1 MFKKLNGNGMRNIL
15 GLAIAS
21 ILASGIGSSIKTQ
34 NNTAQAQNQP
44 TIGASHNVICDLV
57 QTIAQDTID
66 LNCLIDANQD
76 PHTYRPTP
84 SQVKA
89 MEEAQLILYGGYELE
104 PQLIKLIKAT
114 EDSETPRTTMA
125 LYEQVVAE
133 PIMTHSEHGEHSEH
147 EEHSEHGEHSEHEEH
162 SEQKAQDESA
172 AVKSEPE
179 LAADPHV
186 WHNIENTVAMVELL
200 QSVLM
205 QINPLET
212 ELYLVNSNALTEQL
226 WQLDS
231 WIKEQIDTTPQGQRV
246 LITTHESLNYYVQ
259 AYNLEDYKTLQGL
272 SLETSPTA
280 SQVRDLAAEIKQ
292 TGVPTIF
299 AESTASDR
307 VIKNVARAANVELSE
322 SRLYADSLGEAENY
336 REMMSHNTCAIVNG
350 LGGECKPFA
359 AGN

>member
-1 MFKKLNGNGMRNIL
+1 MFNGNGVRNIL
-15 GLAIAS
+15 SLAVAG
-21 ILASGIGSSIKTQ
+21 ILASLIGSSIKTQ
-34 NNTAQAQNQP
+34 NNTAQAQEQP
-44 TIGASHNVICDLV
+44 KIVASHNIICDLV
-57 QTIAQDTID
+57 QTIAQVTID
-66 LNCLIDANQD
+66 LTCLIDANQD

-84 SQVKA
+84 SQRKA
-89 MEEAQLILYGGYELE
+89 MEEAQLILYGGYDLE
-104 PQLIKLIKAT
+104 PQLIKLIQAA

-133 PIMTHSEHGEHSEH
+133 PIMTPPEQGEHSGEHSE
-147 EEHSEHGEHSEHEEH
+147 E
-162 SEQKAQDESA
+162 KAQDESE
-172 AVKSEPE
+172 AVESKPK

-212 ELYLVNSNALTEQL
+212 ELYLVNSTALTEQL

-231 WIKEQIDTTPQGQRV
+231 WIKEQIDTIPQGQRV
-246 LITTHESLNYYVQ
+246 LVTTHDSLNYYVQ

-272 SLETSPTA
+272 SSETAPTA
-280 SQVRDLAAEIKQ
+280 SQVRDLATEIKQ
-292 TGVPTIF
+292 IGVPTIF
-299 AESTASDR
+299 AESTESDR
-307 VIKNVARAANVELSE
+307 VIKNVARAANAELSQ
-322 SRLYADSLGEAENY
+322 SQLYVDGLGEVDNY
-336 REMMSHNTCAIVNG
+336 SAMMSHNTCAIVNG